1 MATTQNLAKQLDFLY
16 QLSQI
21 MNQVTDLSKAL
32 DRALALMAK
41 DLKIMR
47 GTITLISPETGEIRI
62 HAAYGLN
69 ACELARGHYQRGEGI
84 TGRVIETGRPMY
96 IDNVSNEPLFLNK
109 TKSRDLKKENI
120 SFICVPIELN
130 QEIVGALSI
139 DQPRQLNHSL
149 ENETKLLQIIASILA
164 HAAIE
169 SQRKMDEQN
178 QSKLRPKGIIGNSS
192 EMQNVYQLINQVAD
206 SMATVLLVGESGTG
220 KELIARA
227 IHDQS
232 PRAQKPFISLNC
244 AALPESL
251 IESELF
257 GHEKGAFSG
266 AGYTRKGRFE
276 MAHGGTLF
284 LDEIGE
290 MSLVMQAKMLRVLQ
304 SLTFERLG
312 GMETH
317 KVDVRLICAT
327 NRDLTQMVADATFRR
342 DLYFRI
348 NVFPI
353 FLPPLRE
360 RKSDIL
366 SLSNYFLKKFSPSNS
381 PIRLSYATMDLLENY
396 CWPGNVRELENVLE
410 RAVLLLGQGSLIL
423 PVHLPKEVQE
433 GSINVTNDNTQVIT
447 QNLKEQLEEIEKN
460 ALIDALTN
468 TNGHIGAAAHTLG
481 YTERMMNLRMK
492 KYNLNFKTFR
502 QANSN

>member
-1 MATTQNLAKQLDFLY
+1 MITSLNLAKQLDFLY
-16 QLSQI
+16 NLSQI
-21 MNQVTDLSKAL
+21 MNQVTDLSKSL
-32 DRALALMAK
+32 DRALTLMAK
-41 DLKIMR
+41 DLKMMR

-69 ACELARGHYQRGEGI
+69 SCELERGHYTRGEGI
-84 TGRVIETGRPMY
+84 TGKVIETGRPMY
-96 IDNVSNEPLFLNK
+96 VDNVSNEPLFLNK
-109 TKSRDLKKENI
+109 TRSRDLKKENI
-120 SFICVPIELN
+120 SFICVPIKIN
-130 QEIVGALSI
+130 QEIVGALSV
-139 DQPRQLNHSL
+139 DQKRRANHSL
-149 ENETKLLQIIASILA
+149 EDETKLLQIIASILA

-178 QSKLRPKGIIGNSS
+178 QNKLRPKGIIGNSS
-192 EMQNVYQLINQVAD
+192 EMQNVYQLINQVAP
-206 SMATVLLVGESGTG
+206 SMATVLLIGESGTG

-232 PRAQKPFISLNC
+232 KRSDKPFISLNC

-276 MAHGGTLF
+276 LANGGTLF

-290 MSLVMQAKMLRVLQ
+290 MPVVMQAKILRVLQ
-304 SLTFERLG
+304 SLTFERVG
-312 GMETH
+312 GMETQ

-327 NRDLTQMVADATFRR
+327 NRDLSQMVADGNFRR

-353 FLPPLRE
+353 FLPALRE

-366 SLSNYFLKKFSPSNS
+366 PLCNYFLKKFSQDGP
-381 PIRLSYATMDLLENY
+381 PIRLSYEAMDFLENY
-396 CWPGNVRELENVLE
+396 TWPGNVRELENVLE
-410 RAVLLLGQGSLIL
+410 RAVLLLAKGSLIL
-423 PVHLPKEVQE
+423 PSHLPKEII
-433 GSINVTNDNTQVIT
+433 GTLPDNKNSASTDNS
-447 QNLKEQLEEIEKN
+447 QNLKQQLEMIEKN
-460 ALIDALTN
+460 ALINALTN
-468 TNGHIGAAAHTLG
+468 TNGHIGTAAHTLG

-492 KYNLNFKTFR
+492 KYNLSFKTFR
-502 QANSN
+502 KSSDT